1 MKINWDEKLLIFL
14 LYIYIYEL
22 FKIKIKMN
30 LYTNIRY
37 ESNKICNILFEMK
50 FILVLYRENYFF
62 INLWFLKRYK
72 WTNACEQQ

>member
-1 MKINWDEKLLIFL
+1 
-14 LYIYIYEL
+14 
-22 FKIKIKMN
+22 MN

-62 INLWFLKRYK
+62 INL
-72 WTNACEQQ
+72 